1 MNSVSVIVISK
12 NAASTLERSLNSILQ
27 QTHPPSEIILLDG
40 HSSDETL
47 QLAGKF
53 PVKIS
58 LQNGKGIAQ
67 ARNQALAL
75 CRSNWIAFL
84 DADDEWL
91 PEKLETQLVLAHQ
104 KPFLELISCKLIK
117 INPDLQQADPQQAF
131 TPSGFLC
138 RASCFQTYGLFDTQW
153 TYAADHAWFMLAKR
167 KGLSFEVCPEILLKK
182 HLHGNNL
189 SLHQQAYRKEVF
201 ALLKKCSD

>member
-1 MNSVSVIVISK
+1 MNAVSVIVICK
-12 NAASTLERSLNSILQ
+12 NSASTLVRCLNSIVQ
-27 QTHPPSEIILLDG
+27 QTYQPTEIILLDG
-40 HSSDETL
+40 HSGDETL
-47 QLAGKF
+47 QLAKQF
-53 PVKIS
+53 PVKIH
-58 LQNGKGIAQ
+58 LQTGIGIAQ
-67 ARNQALAL
+67 ARNQAIAL

-84 DADDEWL
+84 DADDEWH
-91 PEKLETQLVLAHQ
+91 PKKLETQFILAQQ
-104 KPFLELISCKLIK
+104 KQQLELISCRLVKT
-117 INPDLQQADPQQAF
+117 NQELQEADPQPAY

-138 RASCFQTYGLFDTQW
+138 KASCFQTYGLFDTQW

-201 ALLKKCSD
+201 ALLKKYSD

>member
-1 MNSVSVIVISK
+1 MNSVSVIVICK
-12 NAASTLERSLNSILQ
+12 NSASTLERSLNSILQ
-27 QTHPPSEIILLDG
+27 QTYQPTEIIVLDG

-47 QLAGKF
+47 QLAEKF

-58 LQNGKGIAQ
+58 LQNGTGIAQ

-75 CRSNWIAFL
+75 CHSKWIAFL

-91 PEKLETQLVLAHQ
+91 PEKLEIQLALAHQ
-104 KPFLELISCKLIK
+104 KPQLELISCRLVK
-117 INPDLQQADPQQAF
+117 INPYQQQEDTQPAY

-138 RASCFQTYGLFDTQW
+138 LASCFQTYGLFDTQW
-153 TYAADHAWFMLAKR
+153 TYAADHAWFLLAKR
-167 KGLSFEVCPEILLKK
+167 KGLIYDVCPEILLKK
-182 HLHGNNL
+182 HLHGKNL

-201 ALLKKCSD
+201 LLLKNYSD